1 METRRCVFV
10 GVGGQGNL
18 LASRLLGETALSLGI
33 PSIVS
38 EIHGM
43 AQRGGV
49 VESAVLI
56 GDVTSPIVSDGEADV
71 LIGFEPLET
80 VRTLRKCNKK
90 SVVITNTH
98 PFPPFTVSIGQ
109 GIYPPLEEVLDLIY
123 SRVDNVIALN
133 GNELAESAGNPLSLN
148 MVMLGAL
155 TGSGIISISDNSIKE
170 IISTST
176 KKAFLDSNL
185 KAFDLGMDEAKKLK
199 RA

>member
-1 METRRCVFV
+1 M
-10 GVGGQGNL
+10 
-18 LASRLLGETALSLGI
+18 
-33 PSIVS
+33 
-38 EIHGM
+38 
-43 AQRGGV
+43 
-49 VESAVLI
+49 
-56 GDVTSPIVSDGEADV
+56 
-71 LIGFEPLET
+71 
-80 VRTLRKCNKK
+80 
-90 SVVITNTH
+90 
-98 PFPPFTVSIGQ
+98 
-109 GIYPPLEEVLDLIY
+109 DLIY